1 MTSRSE
7 GICDEWIND
16 FINCC
21 CSLVTKLY
29 PTLCDPMD
37 SSPPGSSVHT
47 QFLVKRLTQNWNS
60 TGSLYIK
67 FLSFLSGLKIRKAF
81 LIQCIYLIDTEVKVP
96 NIIWDVSKTG
106 ERKLVFC
113 KLPNFIYHGFIRFFL
128 RASRVPF
135 PGVTSLTLTTSE
147 MILNISSKKHVH
159 PSIRGCRNTVHMSA
173 SGVNVALHLTSHF
186 VHSQWKAVYLLN
198 T

>member
-1 MTSRSE
+1 M
-7 GICDEWIND
+7 G
-16 FINCC
+16 
-21 CSLVTKLY
+21 Y
-29 PTLCDPMD
+29 
-37 SSPPGSSVHT
+37 SPPGSSVHT
-47 QFLVKRLTQNWNS
+47 QFLVKPLTQNWNS

-67 FLSFLSGLKIRKAF
+67 FLSSLSGLKIRKAF

-106 ERKLVFC
+106 EKKLVFC

-135 PGVTSLTLTTSE
+135 PGVTSLMLTTSK
-147 MILNISSKKHVH
+147 MILHISSEKHVH
-159 PSIRGCRNTVHMSA
+159 LSIRGCRNTIQMSA
-173 SGVNVALHLTSHF
+173 SGVNIALYLTSHF